1 LPAAAAAGS
10 LRPAAAVYRARH
22 AEQPLGAYDAGGPG
36 SRACAAAGRPKACP
50 AWRRRGCGGGVC
62 RRHGC

>member
-10 LRPAAAVYRARH
+10 LRAAAAVYRARH

-36 SRACAAAGRPKACP
+36 SRDA
-50 AWRRRGCGGGVC
+50 RRRAHSLSGVTV
-62 RRHGC
+62 